1 MAMHGVIS
9 VYQFAAAG
17 MWLIFC
23 LIWLIAAF
31 KVKKNIVARPAWV
44 RLPARI
50 AIVAVVLLVFARR
63 VDDRLLLASIA
74 VLLASPVV
82 ALIGTLLC
90 AAGIAFAI
98 WARMVIGRN
107 WGTPMT
113 LKRGHELVTTGP
125 YAYVRHPIY
134 SGVLLA
140 MFGSVLVM
148 SLLWLVVLLL
158 NGLQFIYA
166 ARKEE
171 QLMLKTFPNEYA
183 AYMQRTKMI
192 IPFVI

>member
-1 MAMHGVIS
+1 MAMHGMIS
-9 VYQFAAAG
+9 VYQFATAG

-23 LIWLIAAF
+23 LVWLIAALG
-31 KVKKNIVARPAWV
+31 VKKNIVARPAWV

-50 AIVAVVLLVFARR
+50 AIAAVVLLVFVRR
-63 VDDRLLLASIA
+63 VDDRLLVASVA

-90 AAGIAFAI
+90 AAGIAFAM

-113 LKRGHELVTTGP
+113 LKQGHELVTTGP

-148 SLLWLVVLLL
+148 SLLWIVVLLL

-166 ARKEE
+166 ARREE

-183 AYMQRTKMI
+183 DYMKRTKMI
-192 IPFVI
+192 IPFVM

>member
-1 MAMHGVIS
+1 MNGVIS

-23 LIWLIAAF
+23 LIWLITAF
-31 KVKKNIVARPAWV
+31 GVKRNIVARPAWV

-50 AIVAVVLLVFARR
+50 AIVVVVLLVFARR
-63 VDDRLLLASIA
+63 VDDRLLLASVA

-140 MFGSVLVM
+140 MSGSVLVM

-171 QLMLKTFPNEYA
+171 QLLLKTFPNEYA

>member
-31 KVKKNIVARPAWV
+31 GVKKNIVARPAWV
-44 RLPARI
+44 RLPVRI
-50 AIVAVVLLVFARR
+50 AVVAVVLLVFARR
-63 VDDRLLLASIA
+63 VDDRLLLASVA

-90 AAGIAFAI
+90 AVGIGFAM

-113 LKRGHELVTTGP
+113 LKQGHELVTTGP

-140 MFGSVLVM
+140 MSGSVLVM

-166 ARKEE
+166 ARREE
-171 QLMLKTFPNEYA
+171 QLMLRTFPNQYA

>member
-1 MAMHGVIS
+1 MAMHGMIS
-9 VYQFAAAG
+9 VYQFATAG

-23 LIWLIAAF
+23 LVWLIAALG
-31 KVKKNIVARPAWV
+31 VKRNIVARPAWV

-50 AIVAVVLLVFARR
+50 AIAAVVLLVFVRR
-63 VDDRLLLASIA
+63 VDDRLLVASVA

-90 AAGIAFAI
+90 AAGIAFAM

-113 LKRGHELVTTGP
+113 LKQGHELVTTGP

-148 SLLWLVVLLL
+148 SLLWIVVLLL

-166 ARKEE
+166 ARREE

-183 AYMQRTKMI
+183 HYMQRTKMI
-192 IPFVI
+192 IPFVM

>member
-1 MAMHGVIS
+1 MAMHGMIS
-9 VYQFAAAG
+9 VYQFATAG

-23 LIWLIAAF
+23 LVWLIAALG
-31 KVKKNIVARPAWV
+31 VKKNIVARPAWV

-50 AIVAVVLLVFARR
+50 AIAAVVLLVFVRR
-63 VDDRLLLASIA
+63 VDDRLLVASVA

-90 AAGIAFAI
+90 AAGIAFAM

-113 LKRGHELVTTGP
+113 LKQGHELVTTGP

-148 SLLWLVVLLL
+148 SLLWIVVLLL

-166 ARKEE
+166 ARREE

-183 AYMQRTKMI
+183 HYMQRTKMI
-192 IPFVI
+192 IPFVM

>member
-1 MAMHGVIS
+1 
-9 VYQFAAAG
+9 

-23 LIWLIAAF
+23 LVWLIAALG
-31 KVKKNIVARPAWV
+31 VKKNIVARPAWV

-50 AIVAVVLLVFARR
+50 AIAAVVLLEFVRR
-63 VDDRLLLASIA
+63 VDDRLLLASVA

-90 AAGIAFAI
+90 AAGIAFAM

-113 LKRGHELVTTGP
+113 LKQGHELVTTGP

-148 SLLWLVVLLL
+148 SLLWIVVLLL

-166 ARKEE
+166 ARREE

-183 AYMQRTKMI
+183 HYMERTKMI
-192 IPFVI
+192 IPFVM

>member
-1 MAMHGVIS
+1 MAMHGMIS
-9 VYQFAAAG
+9 VYQFATAG

-23 LIWLIAAF
+23 VVWLIAALG
-31 KVKKNIVARPAWV
+31 VKKNIVARPAWV

-50 AIVAVVLLVFARR
+50 AIAAVVLLVFVRR
-63 VDDRLLLASIA
+63 VDDRLLVASVA

-90 AAGIAFAI
+90 AAGIAFAM

-113 LKRGHELVTTGP
+113 LKQGHELVTTGP

-148 SLLWLVVLLL
+148 SLLWIVVLLL

-166 ARKEE
+166 ARREE
-171 QLMLKTFPNEYA
+171 QLMLKTFPDEYA
-183 AYMQRTKMI
+183 HYMQRTKMI
-192 IPFVI
+192 IPFVM

>member
-1 MAMHGVIS
+1 MHGMIS
-9 VYQFAAAG
+9 VYQFATAG

-23 LIWLIAAF
+23 LVWLIAALG
-31 KVKKNIVARPAWV
+31 VKKNIVTRPAWV

-50 AIVAVVLLVFARR
+50 AIAAVVLLVFVRR
-63 VDDRLLLASIA
+63 VDDRLLVASVA

-90 AAGIAFAI
+90 AAGIAFAM

-113 LKRGHELVTTGP
+113 LKQGHELVTTGP

-148 SLLWLVVLLL
+148 SLLWIVVLLL

-166 ARKEE
+166 ARREE

-183 AYMQRTKMI
+183 HYMQRTKMI
-192 IPFVI
+192 IPFVM

>member
-1 MAMHGVIS
+1 MAMHGMIS
-9 VYQFAAAG
+9 VYQFATAG

-23 LIWLIAAF
+23 LVWLIAALG
-31 KVKKNIVARPAWV
+31 VKKNIVARPAWV

-50 AIVAVVLLVFARR
+50 AIAAVVLLVFVRR
-63 VDDRLLLASIA
+63 VDDRLLLASVA

-90 AAGIAFAI
+90 AAGIAFAM

-113 LKRGHELVTTGP
+113 LKQGHELVTTGP

-148 SLLWLVVLLL
+148 SLLWIVVLLL

-166 ARKEE
+166 ARREE
-171 QLMLKTFPNEYA
+171 QLMLKTFPDEYA
-183 AYMQRTKMI
+183 HYMQRTKMI
-192 IPFVI
+192 IPFVM

>member
-1 MAMHGVIS
+1 MIS
-9 VYQFAAAG
+9 VYQFATAG

-23 LIWLIAAF
+23 LVWLIAALG
-31 KVKKNIVARPAWV
+31 VKKNIVARPAWV

-50 AIVAVVLLVFARR
+50 AIAAVVLLVVVRR
-63 VDDRLLLASIA
+63 LDDRLLLASVA

-90 AAGIAFAI
+90 AAGIAFAM

-113 LKRGHELVTTGP
+113 LKQGHELVTTGP

-148 SLLWLVVLLL
+148 SLLWIVVLLL

-166 ARKEE
+166 ARREE
-171 QLMLKTFPNEYA
+171 QLMLKTFPDEYA
-183 AYMQRTKMI
+183 HYMQRTKMI
-192 IPFVI
+192 IPFVM

>member
-1 MAMHGVIS
+1 MAMHGMIS
-9 VYQFAAAG
+9 VYQFATAG

-23 LIWLIAAF
+23 LVWLIAALG
-31 KVKKNIVARPAWV
+31 VKKNIVARPAWV

-50 AIVAVVLLVFARR
+50 AIAAVVLLVFVRR
-63 VDDRLLLASIA
+63 VDDRLLVASVA

-90 AAGIAFAI
+90 AAGIAFAM

-113 LKRGHELVTTGP
+113 LKQGHELVTTGP

-148 SLLWLVVLLL
+148 SLLWIVVLLL

-166 ARKEE
+166 ARRE
-171 QLMLKTFPNEYA
+171 
-183 AYMQRTKMI
+183 R
-192 IPFVI
+192 V